1 MKKTLSVFLLLCMVF
16 SLCAVPALAEAPAD
30 APAAEAAA
38 PADAPAAAAEQTETP
53 AAEPA
58 EAEEPAS
65 GKAVLGVSVY
75 EGESAGVLVVDVKP
89 DSPAAKA
96 GFRAGDI
103 IVTMNDAIIAD
114 SDALVAAAELLEQ
127 GAPVSFSLLRKGSL
141 CGVTV
146 LPGDEPE
153 LGLIILQGSAP
164 VGVSVLDVLPGG
176 AAENAGI
183 FTGDMIVGFGGE
195 AIVFVDD
202 LVSAVQ
208 SCAPGDAVEI
218 EFLRDGGRYT
228 TIAVLDEAAPEE
240 PEAPEAAADTAADD
254 AEPAL
259 AVTELPLAVE
269 VREGAKTALLT
280 VAAKGKLDA
289 DASFLWYKLGKDGIS
304 YPIDS
309 FFLPQPEQLGLYV
322 DSSFDE
328 VNGIYTSTLYADGI
342 TLAASGTYFC
352 RVLDVDG
359 AELDSTAAVITVK

>member
-30 APAAEAAA
+30 APAAEAVE
-38 PADAPAAAAEQTETP
+38 PADAPAAEAEQTETP

-58 EAEEPAS
+58 EAEEPAA
-65 GKAVLGVSVY
+65 GKALLGVSVY
-75 EGESAGVLVVDVKP
+75 EDESAGVLVVDVKP

-96 GFRAGDI
+96 GFRSGDI
-103 IVTMNDAIIAD
+103 IVTMNDAITAD
-114 SDALVAAAELLEQ
+114 SDALVAAAALLEQ

-146 LPGDEPE
+146 LPGDAPE

-164 VGVSVLDVLPGG
+164 VGVTVLDVLPGG

-183 FTGDMIVGFGGE
+183 FTDDVIVGFGGD

-202 LVSAVQ
+202 LVSAIQ

-218 EFLRDGGRYT
+218 ELLRDGGRYT
-228 TIAVLDEAAPEE
+228 AIAVLDEAVPEE
-240 PEAPEAAADTAADD
+240 PEVPEAAAADG

-259 AVTELPLAVE
+259 AVTDLPLSVE
-269 VREGAKTALLT
+269 VREGTKTALLT

-322 DSSFDE
+322 DSSYDE

>member
-30 APAAEAAA
+30 APAAEAAE
-38 PADAPAAAAEQTETP
+38 PADAPAAEAEQAETP

-58 EAEEPAS
+58 EAEEPAA
-65 GKAVLGVSVY
+65 GKALLGVSVY
-75 EGESAGVLVVDVKP
+75 EDESAGVLVVDVKP

-103 IVTMNDAIIAD
+103 IVTMNDAITAD
-114 SDALVAAAELLEQ
+114 SDALVAAAALLEQ

-146 LPGDEPE
+146 LPGDAPE
-153 LGLIILQGSAP
+153 LGLIIQQGSAP
-164 VGVSVLDVLPGG
+164 VGVTVLDVLPGG

-183 FTGDMIVGFGGE
+183 FSDDVIVGFGGD

-202 LVSAVQ
+202 LVSAIQ

-218 EFLRDGGRYT
+218 ELLRDGGRYT
-228 TIAVLDEAAPEE
+228 VIAVLDEAVPEE
-240 PEAPEAAADTAADD
+240 PEAPEAAAAVG

-259 AVTELPLAVE
+259 AVTDLPLAVE

-289 DASFLWYKLGKDGIS
+289 DASFIWYKLGKDGIS
-304 YPIDS
+304 YPMDS
-309 FFLPQPEQLGLYV
+309 FFLPKPALLGLMVENSYDAEEDV
-322 DSSFDE
+322 
-328 VNGIYTSTLYADGI
+328 YTSTLCADSI
-342 TLAASGTYFC
+342 TAAAEGTYFC
-352 RVLDVDG
+352 RVLDVNG
-359 AELDSTAAVITVK
+359 AERDSSSAELSVR

>member
-16 SLCAVPALAEAPAD
+16 SFCAVPALAEAPAD
-30 APAAEAAA
+30 IPAAEAAV
-38 PADAPAAAAEQTETP
+38 PADAPAAETEQAETP
-53 AAEPA
+53 DVEPA
-58 EAEEPAS
+58 EEEDPAA
-65 GKAVLGVSVY
+65 GKARLGVSVY
-75 EGESAGVLVVDVKP
+75 EGESAGVLVVGVKP

-103 IVTMNDAIIAD
+103 IVTMNDALAVD

-127 GAPVSFSLLRKGSL
+127 GAPVSFSILRKGSL

-146 LPGDEPE
+146 LPGDATE
-153 LGLIILQGSAP
+153 LGLMIQQGSAP
-164 VGVSVLDVLPGG
+164 VGASVLDVLPGG

-183 FTGDMIVGFGGE
+183 FPDDVIVGFGGD

-208 SCAPGDAVEI
+208 SCTPGDAVEI
-218 EFLRDGGRYT
+218 ELLRDGGRYT
-228 TIAVLDEAAPEE
+228 VIAVLDEAAPETPAE
-240 PEAPEAAADTAADD
+240 PEAAADG

-259 AVTELPLAVE
+259 AVTDLPLAVE

-289 DASFLWYKLGKDGIS
+289 DASFIWYKLGKDGIS

-328 VNGIYTSTLYADGI
+328 LNGIYTSTLYADGI